1 MKQPE
6 IIKNTEHVIKKV
18 KNLEFGDVVY
28 INAPFKENTNEFY
41 NGYNVEDVLGSKY
54 KNRFGQSSKKRP
66 VMVIS
71 NENNEIHYAPL
82 TSKHNALPHH
92 PDTKN
97 HYKCT
102 TEVKANDKH
111 PKYYTSYIELDTI
124 STFKFNNENQTISS
138 QSLNDF
144 DKGIIQR
151 EFTKRSRDYSEK
163 EDTKRFIQDF
173 RKPKLIN
180 HLKHTG
186 FEEENQN
193 ESIKFKKDNMEIN
206 IDKNGIITYH
216 HIRTLDEVLELHN
229 PLIKYMQKTNTKQ
242 TTIERS

>member
-71 NENNEIHYAPL
+71 NENNEIHYTPL
-82 TSKHNALPHH
+82 TSKHNALPDH
-92 PDTKN
+92 PD
-97 HYKCT
+97 
-102 TEVKANDKH
+102 VKANDEH

-124 STFKFNNENQTISS
+124 STFKFNNENQTIST
-138 QSLNDF
+138 QALNDF

>member
-82 TSKHNALPHH
+82 TSKHNAFPDH
-92 PDTKN
+92 PDA
-97 HYKCT
+97 
-102 TEVKANDKH
+102 TEVKANNEH

-124 STFKFNNENQTISS
+124 STFKFNNENQTIST
-138 QSLNDF
+138 QPLNDF
-144 DKGIIQR
+144 DKGIVQR